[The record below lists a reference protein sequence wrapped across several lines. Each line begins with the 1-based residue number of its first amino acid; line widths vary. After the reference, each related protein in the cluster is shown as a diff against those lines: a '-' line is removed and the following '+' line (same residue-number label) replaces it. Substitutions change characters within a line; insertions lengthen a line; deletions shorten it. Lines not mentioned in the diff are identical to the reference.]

1 MSPHRALSGASPTA
15 RGGLRG
21 RGPQGRGAFSAH
33 PISNVPSPQD
43 TAAVGPARPGLS
55 LPVQSPRE
63 VTPCSHRPALCSV
76 RGRRPAL
83 GLDRAG
89 IGRPFLGAGVYSAR
103 GFPELEACPFSAIGS
118 FVQPFTYMTVD
129 SRIVTSSSYN
139 PMQLDRFCSGFG
151 GLWPGS
157 LCCPPLSLGCPLLSC
172 LCCSLPSL
180 SGPAGSSRLFRALP
194 ARESAVPLR
203 SPVHWP
209 EMA

>member
-1 MSPHRALSGASPTA
+1 MLCLVRPPRLAVGSGDEDH
-15 RGGLRG
+15 RGGEPSRHIRSATCRHPRTLLLSAPRG
-21 RGPQGRGAFSAH
+21 RVS
-33 PISNVPSPQD
+33 PSPW
-43 TAAVGPARPGLS
+43 S
-55 LPVQSPRE
+55 HPVKSPRE

-151 GLWPGS
+151 ELRPGS
-157 LCCPPLSLGCPLLSC
+157 LCCPSLSLGCPLLSC

-194 ARESAVPLR
+194 A
-203 SPVHWP
+203 
-209 EMA
+209 